1 MVNICHRHCFGKIS
15 IIIRNTEPTI
25 LSENINLAL
34 KRQWVPALKAKSTRY
49 QSCCQQNKY
58 VDHQKETWTLHFGG
72 QGILII
78 YTSHF
83 PRQNHLLDHPWGRRG
98 CSQGSQ
104 NPGID
109 KGRRQTLPEAQRIQA
124 IEYKTWIISAAKT
137 KKIHSLVTTFPT
149 LSSYSSATI
158 SMATITSPKA
168 QQPIKYIYT
177 DSNMITS
184 FNTPYNFFTTLPT
197 PLVTS

>member
-83 PRQNHLLDHPWGRRG
+83 PRQNHLLDHPWGRRC

-124 IEYKTWIISAAKT
+124 IESETWIISAAK
-137 KKIHSLVTTFPT
+137 KNANLSFAILPFLGDYIFHLVHLPVILLIHHHLNNNHHPSTT
-149 LSSYSSATI
+149 YSVAKMSTE
-158 SMATITSPKA
+158 
-168 QQPIKYIYT
+168 YRH
-177 DSNMITS
+177 
-184 FNTPYNFFTTLPT
+184 
-197 PLVTS
+197 

>member
-78 YTSHF
+78 SHF

-124 IEYKTWIISAAKT
+124 IESETWIISAAKT
-137 KKIHSLVTTFPT
+137 KPNSSFSTSAFPHSLVTTFPT
-149 LSSYSSATI
+149 LWTFLSSPHPPT
-158 SMATITSPKA
+158 TTPKKGLLHSEWQRSGPKTGNYFIQTA
-168 QQPIKYIYT
+168 RGRMR
-177 DSNMITS
+177 S
-184 FNTPYNFFTTLPT
+184 
-197 PLVTS
+197 